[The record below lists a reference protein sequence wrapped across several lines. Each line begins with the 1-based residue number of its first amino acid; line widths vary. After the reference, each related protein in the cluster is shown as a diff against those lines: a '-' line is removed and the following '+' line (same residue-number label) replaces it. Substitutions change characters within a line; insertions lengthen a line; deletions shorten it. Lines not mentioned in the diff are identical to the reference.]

1 MNLVLVRHGESI
13 WNKNNLF
20 TGWTDVDLSEKG
32 KEEAKTAGRAL
43 KEAGFDF
50 DICYTSCLKRAI
62 YTLEYILREMQREE
76 LPIIRT
82 WKLNERHY
90 GALQGLNKEE
100 TASKYG
106 ASQVKLWRRSLN
118 ERPPMLDE
126 YDERN
131 PRLQEKYLKE
141 DLGDLVLGESLK
153 DTIGRVIPYFE
164 NTIRKEME
172 KNKRVLI
179 VAHGNSL
186 RALVQ
191 YFEKLSEKEIV
202 DVEIPTGVP
211 VSYEFDDGF
220 NFIGKKFID

>member
-32 KEEAKTAGRAL
+32 KKEAKTAGRAL
-43 KEAGFDF
+43 KEAGYDF
-50 DICYTSCLKRAI
+50 DICYTSYLKRAI
-62 YTLEYILREMQREE
+62 NTLDYILREMQREE
-76 LPIIRT
+76 LPIVRT

-100 TASKYG
+100 TALKYG

-118 ERPPMLDE
+118 ERPPMLGE

-131 PRLQEKYLKE
+131 PRLQEKYLQE
-141 DLGDLVLGESLK
+141 DLGDLVLGESLQ

-202 DVEIPTGVP
+202 EVEIPTGVP
-211 VSYEFDDGF
+211 ISYEFDDGF
-220 NFIGKKFID
+220 NFIGKKYID